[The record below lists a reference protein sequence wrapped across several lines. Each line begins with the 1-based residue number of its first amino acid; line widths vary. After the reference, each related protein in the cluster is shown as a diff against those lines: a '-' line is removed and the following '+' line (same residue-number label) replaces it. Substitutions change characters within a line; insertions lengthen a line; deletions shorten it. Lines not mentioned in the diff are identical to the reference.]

1 MKSRSTSQQEQPEPR
16 AALLSVRNPAELC
29 WEAQQV
35 QFAIARRAYELFE
48 GRGCEHGHDWEDW
61 FRAESELL
69 RPVSVSMSESED
81 RISVRAN
88 VFGFDENELRVS
100 VEPRR
105 ITILGEKKETA
116 TETEGGKI
124 EYIDWSPDQILQVV
138 NLEREID
145 PEDAVV
151 ELQTGV
157 LKFEL
162 PKATARKIDIAA
174 AA

>member
-1 MKSRSTSQQEQPEPR
+1 MKSRSTSQQKQHEPPT
-16 AALLSVRNPAELC
+16 ALLSARNPAELC

-35 QFAIARRAYELFE
+35 QLAIARRAYELFE
-48 GRGCEHGHDWEDW
+48 SRGWEHGHDWEDW

-69 RPVSVSMSESED
+69 RPVSVSLSESED
-81 RISVRAN
+81 RISLRAN
-88 VFGFDENELRVS
+88 VFGFNEHEIRVS

-105 ITILGEKKETA
+105 ILILGKKKETA
-116 TETEGGKI
+116 KEPARGKI
-124 EYIDWSPDQILQVV
+124 EHIDWSPDQILQVV
-138 NLEREID
+138 NLEREIE
-145 PEDAVV
+145 PEGAVV

-162 PKATARKIDIAA
+162 PKAAPSKIETAA